1 MRVIIS
7 YIINMLPYMLIALP
21 VYLVAR
27 GIYIK
32 VKKLEF
38 NLVREVILLGFV
50 VFIAGLTSQTVIPKF
65 EFGADGF
72 GIVENG
78 VHQTNLIP
86 FKVFSQTRY
95 EVFVNKN
102 INYFLINF
110 LGNII
115 LFMPFGFFIPLLWRI
130 SAIKAVIIGF
140 LASLFIETC
149 QLFLARGTD
158 VDDLI
163 LNTFGALLGAILFKI
178 IQRYCKGFVEKFA
191 FEK

>member
-7 YIINMLPYMLIALP
+7 YIVNMLPYMLIVFP

-32 VKKLEF
+32 MKKKEF
-38 NLVREVILLGFV
+38 NVVREVILLGFV
-50 VFIAGLTSQTVIPKF
+50 IFIAGLTSQTVIPKF
-65 EFGADGF
+65 EFSADGF
-72 GIVENG
+72 GIIENG

-95 EVFVNKN
+95 EVLVNKN

-115 LFMPFGFFIPLLWRI
+115 LFMPFGFVIPLLWKI
-130 SAIKAVIIGF
+130 SAKKAVLIGF

-163 LNTFGALLGAILFKI
+163 LNTFGALLGALLFKI
-178 IQRYCKGFVEKFA
+178 LQRAFKGKFTILRD
-191 FEK
+191 

>member
-7 YIINMLPYMLIALP
+7 YIVNMLPYMLIALP

-32 VKKLEF
+32 VKKLKF
-38 NLVREVILLGFV
+38 NPIREAVLLAFII
-50 VFIAGLTSQTVIPKF
+50 FIAGLTSQTVIPKF
-65 EFGADGF
+65 EFGSDGF
-72 GIVENG
+72 GIVDNG

-86 FKVFSQTRY
+86 FKVFSQTHY

-115 LFMPFGFFIPLLWRI
+115 LFMPFGFVIPLLWKI
-130 SAIKAVIIGF
+130 SAKKAVLIGF

-163 LNTFGALLGAILFKI
+163 LNTFGALLGALLFKI
-178 IQRYCKGFVEKFA
+178 LQRCYKGFTKKF
-191 FEK
+191 KQ

>member
-7 YIINMLPYMLIALP
+7 YIVNMLPYMLIALP

-32 VKKLEF
+32 LKKKEF
-38 NLVREVILLGFV
+38 NIVREAVLLAFII
-50 VFIAGLTSQTVIPKF
+50 FIAGLTSQTVIPKF
-65 EFGADGF
+65 EFGVDGF

-115 LFMPFGFFIPLLWRI
+115 LFMPFGFVIPLLWKI
-130 SAIKAVIIGF
+130 SAKKAVLIGF

-163 LNTFGALLGAILFKI
+163 LNTFGALLGALLFKI
-178 IQRYCKGFVEKFA
+178 LQRCSKGFIEKF
-191 FEK
+191 KQ